1 MRTLFLPFL
10 ASLVVLFA
18 LFVLISED
26 HTAPSG
32 SGLRIDG
39 ERRSDLGEGLMEV
52 LLLRHQRQ
60 SDVEAANIAE
70 AQQLLRQNGFY
81 SGPVDGIMNERTR
94 EALRSFQE
102 SRQLNVTGRIDNDTA
117 QELGLP
123 HRMTQ
128 KGSAR
133 LNNST

>member
-1 MRTLFLPFL
+1 
-10 ASLVVLFA
+10 
-18 LFVLISED
+18 
-26 HTAPSG
+26 
-32 SGLRIDG
+32 
-39 ERRSDLGEGLMEV
+39 MEV
-52 LLLRHQRQ
+52 LLLLHQRQ
-60 SDVEAANIAE
+60 SDVEASNIAE

-81 SGPVDGIMNERTR
+81 SGPVDGTMNERTR

-123 HRMTQ
+123 HRTTQ

>member
-32 SGLRIDG
+32 SGLRVDG
-39 ERRSDLGEGLMEV
+39 ERSSDLGEGLMEV

-60 SDVEAANIAE
+60 SDVEASNIAE

-128 KGSAR
+128 KGSGR

>member
-1 MRTLFLPFL
+1 MRTLFRPFL

-32 SGLRIDG
+32 SGLRVDG
-39 ERRSDLGEGLMEV
+39 ERSSDLGEGLMEV
-52 LLLRHQRQ
+52 LLLRYQRQ
-60 SDVEAANIAE
+60 SDVEASNIAE

-81 SGPVDGIMNERTR
+81 SGPVDGTMNERTR

-123 HRMTQ
+123 QRMTQ